1 MLVRVQ
7 DAEQV
12 VALQHVELVEE
23 QELDVAQ
30 VAVQDAEQGQAQDVV
45 PVPVLGEVLV
55 QERDAVQVVA
65 LGVAQVQAQIFL
77 P

>member
-30 VAVQDAEQGQAQDVV
+30 VAVQAQDVV

-55 QERDAVQVVA
+55 QGRDAVQVVA